1 MKRVERRGTLE
12 SQQQQIANQS
22 TQQQHQQHQLR
33 STSHPNLPLSQG
45 SDRFIHRSDT
55 ILTHQPSRNTF
66 SQSQPQQLARE
77 RDTSSSSHTQSNI
90 RSSLT
95 NLNPPSSA
103 PASAAQVTAPHSTKH
118 GSHQHPQPPQSPP
131 PPIAAIKEGQDD
143 DNDDHDPDQLPI
155 SNVGRGGGTTGA
167 PIRSSSRNARVRGG
181 SGPRPTPPVTRSSEN
196 ASNLDGTPNKKSPL
210 GSSLANGGGV
220 KSGLPM
226 EVDEMDADAD
236 ADAEAEA
243 ELESEAEA
251 EILGAVAATSRNRTE
266 EEGGDDGDAEA
277 DADADAELLE
287 AVDAAE
293 ANSSSSHGGERMRMK
308 SES

>member
-22 TQQQHQQHQLR
+22 TQQQQHQLR
-33 STSHPNLPLSQG
+33 STSHPNLSLSQG

-77 RDTSSSSHTQSNI
+77 RDTSSSHTQSNI
-90 RSSLT
+90 RSSLS

-118 GSHQHPQPPQSPP
+118 SSHQHPQPPLSPP
-131 PPIAAIKEGQDD
+131 PPIAAIKEGPDD
-143 DNDDHDPDQLPI
+143 DDDDHDPDQLPI
-155 SNVGRGGGTTGA
+155 SNVGRGGGTSGA

-181 SGPRPTPPVTRSSEN
+181 SKPRPTPPVTRSSEN
-196 ASNLDGTPNKKSPL
+196 IDGTPNKKSPL

-266 EEGGDDGDAEA
+266 EEGGDDGDGEA

>member
-22 TQQQHQQHQLR
+22 TQQHQLR
-33 STSHPNLPLSQG
+33 STSHPNLPPPQS

-55 ILTHQPSRNTF
+55 VLTHQPSHNPF
-66 SQSQPQQLARE
+66 SQSQSQSHSQSSRD

-90 RSSLT
+90 RSSLS
-95 NLNPPSSA
+95 NVNPSSSA
-103 PASAAQVTAPHSTKH
+103 SASAAQASVPHSTKQ
-118 GSHQHPQPPQSPP
+118 SSQQRPHPPPSPP
-131 PPIAAIKEGQDD
+131 PSITALKEGQDD
-143 DNDDHDPDQLPI
+143 VADDHDLDQLPI
-155 SNVGRGGGTTGA
+155 SNVGRGGGGSGT
-167 PIRSSSRNARVRGG
+167 PIRSSSRNPRVRGG
-181 SGPRPTPPVTRSSEN
+181 SGPRHTPPVTRSSDN
-196 ASNLDGTPNKKSPL
+196 VVNPDGTPNKKSPL
-210 GSSLANGGGV
+210 AIGGGV
-220 KSGLPM
+220 KSGSPM

-251 EILGAVAATSRNRTE
+251 EILGAVAATSRNRTD
-266 EEGGDDGDAEA
+266 EEGGDDGDGEA

>member
-12 SQQQQIANQS
+12 SQQQQTANQS
-22 TQQQHQQHQLR
+22 TQQQQQQQQLP
-33 STSHPNLPLSQG
+33 STSNLPPSQG

-55 ILTHQPSRNTF
+55 ILTHQPSHNPY
-66 SQSQPQQLARE
+66 PQTNSHSLTRG
-77 RDTSSSSHTQSNI
+77 RGTRSSSLTQSNI
-90 RSSLT
+90 RSSLST
-95 NLNPPSSA
+95 VNPSSA
-103 PASAAQVTAPHSTKH
+103 SASAPQVSVPHSTKH
-118 GSHQHPQPPQSPP
+118 SSHQHPQPPQSPP
-131 PPIAAIKEGQDD
+131 PSITALKEGQDD
-143 DNDDHDPDQLPI
+143 DNNVHDPDQLPI
-155 SNVGRGGGTTGA
+155 SNVGRGGSGA
-167 PIRSSSRNARVRGG
+167 PIRASSRNARVRGG
-181 SGPRPTPPVTRSSEN
+181 SGPRPTPPVTRSSDN
-196 ASNLDGTPNKKSPL
+196 NNLDGTSNKKSPL
-210 GSSLANGGGV
+210 GSSFAIGSGA
-220 KSGLPM
+220 KSGL

-251 EILGAVAATSRNRTE
+251 EILGAVAATSRIRTD
-266 EEGGDDGDAEA
+266 EEGGDDGDGEA

>member
-12 SQQQQIANQS
+12 SQQQQNANQS
-22 TQQQHQQHQLR
+22 TQQQQQQQQHP
-33 STSHPNLPLSQG
+33 SASHPNLPLSQG

-55 ILTHQPSRNTF
+55 ILTHQPSHNPF
-66 SQSQPQQLARE
+66 SQNHSQSLARG
-77 RDTSSSSHTQSNI
+77 RGTRSSSVTQANI
-90 RSSLT
+90 RSSLPS
-95 NLNPPSSA
+95 LNPSSA
-103 PASAAQVTAPHSTKH
+103 SSNAAQVPVPQSTKH
-118 GSHQHPQPPQSPP
+118 SSHHHPQPPQSPP
-131 PPIAAIKEGQDD
+131 PSITALKEGQDD
-143 DNDDHDPDQLPI
+143 DNNDQDPDQLPI
-155 SNVGRGGGTTGA
+155 SNVGRGGSGA

-181 SGPRPTPPVTRSSEN
+181 SGPRPTPPVTRSSDN
-196 ASNLDGTPNKKSPL
+196 VSLDGTPNKKSPL
-210 GSSLANGGGV
+210 GSSNAIGGGV
-220 KSGLPM
+220 KSGL
-226 EVDEMDADAD
+226 EVEEMDADAD

-251 EILGAVAATSRNRTE
+251 EILGAVAATSRNRTD
-266 EEGGDDGDAEA
+266 EEGGDDGDGEA